1 MEILLGPPYNRTKEQ
16 IGRMTTPEVRILLR
30 HRDSSGKL
38 DMDMLLAA
46 QRERQARDE
55 PSSDPFAELVFI
67 RRLQGWPEYRI
78 EKTIRV
84 LKRGSDG

>member
-1 MEILLGPPYNRTKEQ
+1 MEILLGPPYNRAKEQ
-16 IGRMTTPEVRILLR
+16 IGRMTTQEVRLLLR

-46 QRERQARDE
+46 QRERQAKDE
-55 PSSDPFAELVFI
+55 PPPEPFADLIFI
-67 RRLQGWPEYRI
+67 RRFQGWPEYQI
-78 EKTIRV
+78 EKMVRV